1 MISSPAPQIISLN
14 TESLIDF
21 DDLASLSRLA
31 ARRKLQVADERRS
44 LCRTR
49 GEFTFALLGLI
60 DLQAGHPLCIGASMS
75 QTCVMLTVLAPKP
88 NPWRCSLQLAEQW
101 PWSKF
106 AHGHES
112 GCSAAGSSSNAVCC
126 QSFAAL
132 DPYAPEKTIAPYSI
146 TPRTITGVN

>member
-1 MISSPAPQIISLN
+1 
-14 TESLIDF
+14 
-21 DDLASLSRLA
+21 
-31 ARRKLQVADERRS
+31 
-44 LCRTR
+44 
-49 GEFTFALLGLI
+49 
-60 DLQAGHPLCIGASMS
+60 MS

-132 DPYAPEKTIAPYSI
+132 DPYAPEKTIAPYPHAANHHRRELTRPS
-146 TPRTITGVN
+146 TLKPLLTAVAK